1 MNNLATRKAVSNA
14 WRLRVESFAQRV
26 SDGRWEPYPWLVYV
40 LRRLQDSIMSGGARI
55 IVNAPPRH
63 GKSEGISH
71 WLPTWFLDW
80 FPDQRVILSG
90 YGDAFAAKWGMLV
103 RDEFAVNDRTWTRI
117 RPDKSLASDWATTA
131 GGGMLTVGVGG
142 SMTGHGGNLLII
154 DDPHKNWEE
163 AMSPTM
169 RQKVIDWFNSTF
181 YTRAEPDAS
190 IVVVQTRWHER
201 DLSGYLM
208 NEHEDDW
215 EMLRLPA
222 LAEEGDPLG
231 RTLDDPL
238 CPKRYSKKALA
249 EIKKAVGSHIF
260 GGLYQQRPA
269 PLAGNM
275 VKRDWFRR
283 WATLP
288 DGITDWIQV
297 WDLTFKKTGSSFVVG
312 QVWGRKG
319 AQFFLAD
326 QFRER
331 LNFPET
337 LKKIEAM
344 SNRWP
349 QAKEKIIE
357 EAANGPAVIDSL
369 SDSIPGIIGVKA
381 SSSKEARLAA
391 VSGFIEAGNVWIP
404 DQSVASWA
412 DDFVDEVV
420 NFPNA
425 ANDDQVDAMTMAL
438 DRLGASSHRTDFVIP
453 ASGVRANPW
462 EFS

>member
-1 MNNLATRKAVSNA
+1 MNSLATRRAINNS
-14 WRLRVESFAQRV
+14 WRLRVESFAERA
-26 SDGRWEPYPWLVYV
+26 SGGRWEAYQWAVYV
-40 LRRLQDSIMSGGARI
+40 LRRLQDAVMKGGARI
-55 IVNAPPRH
+55 VVNAPPRH
-63 GKSEGISH
+63 GKSEAVCH
-71 WLPTWFLDW
+71 WFPTWFLDW

-90 YGDAFAAKWGMLV
+90 YGDAFAAKWGMFV
-103 RDEFAVNDRTWTRI
+103 RDEFAMNDQTWTRV

-142 SMTGHGGNLLII
+142 SMTGHGGNLLIV

-181 YTRAEPDAS
+181 YTRAEPNAS
-190 IVVVQTRWHER
+190 IIVVQTRWHER
-201 DLSGYLM
+201 DLSGYLLE
-208 NEHEDDW
+208 EHEDNW
-215 EMLRLPA
+215 ELLRLPA
-222 LAEEGDPLG
+222 LSEDGDPLG
-231 RTLDDPL
+231 RALGEPL
-238 CPKRYSKKALA
+238 CPERYTQTALH

-260 GGLYQQRPA
+260 EGLYQQRPS

-283 WATLP
+283 WSTLP
-288 DGITDWIQV
+288 DGITEWIQS
-297 WDLTFKKTGSSFVVG
+297 WDLTFKKTGTSFVVG

-319 AQFFLAD
+319 GQFYLVD
-326 QFRER
+326 QCRDR
-331 LNFPET
+331 LSFPET
-337 LKKIEAM
+337 LRKIATM

-349 QAKEKIIE
+349 QAKEKLVE
-357 EAANGPAVIDSL
+357 EAANGPAVISTL
-369 SDSIPGIIGVKA
+369 SDTVPGIIGVRH

-391 VSGFIEAGNVWIP
+391 VSGFVEAGNVWIP

-412 DDFVDEVV
+412 DDFVEEVV

-438 DRLGASSHRTDFVIP
+438 DRLGSSSHRTDFVIP
-453 ASGVRANPW
+453 AVGVRANPW